1 MTRVYTLL
9 KIKLIYSNNKETK
22 YMILE
27 MLLTLLIN
35 SVSLMLA
42 SKIFEGFY
50 IASFGYA
57 IITSLV
63 ISFLGRLVKPTL
75 ELLLLPMTIITTGLS
90 YPLINVIILKLASL
104 VMGSAFVVKGWILP
118 FFISIFLSIITIVL
132 DQIITK
138 KIIGE

>member
-1 MTRVYTLL
+1 M
-9 KIKLIYSNNKETK
+9 IKLIYSNNKETK

-35 SVSLMLA
+35 SISLMLA

-138 KIIGE
+138 KIVGE

>member
-1 MTRVYTLL
+1 M
-9 KIKLIYSNNKETK
+9 IKLIYSNNKETK

-104 VMGSAFVVKGWILP
+104 IMGSAFVVKGWILP

-138 KIIGE
+138 SIVGE

>member
-1 MTRVYTLL
+1 M
-9 KIKLIYSNNKETK
+9 IYSNNKETK

-35 SVSLMLA
+35 SVSLMIA

-104 VMGSAFVVKGWILP
+104 IMGSAFVVKGWILP

-138 KIIGE
+138 SIVGE

>member
-1 MTRVYTLL
+1 M
-9 KIKLIYSNNKETK
+9 IYSNNKETK

-104 VMGSAFVVKGWILP
+104 IMGKSFIVEGWILP

-138 KIIGE
+138 RIVGE

>member
-1 MTRVYTLL
+1 M
-9 KIKLIYSNNKETK
+9 IYSNNKETK
-22 YMILE
+22 YMVLE

-104 VMGSAFVVKGWILP
+104 IMGNSFIVKGWILP
-118 FFISIFLSIITIVL
+118 FFISIFLSIITIIL
-132 DQIITK
+132 DQVITK
-138 KIIGE
+138 RIVGE

>member
-1 MTRVYTLL
+1 
-9 KIKLIYSNNKETK
+9 
-22 YMILE
+22 MILE

-104 VMGSAFVVKGWILP
+104 IMGKSFIVEGWILP

-138 KIIGE
+138 KIVGE

>member
-1 MTRVYTLL
+1 M
-9 KIKLIYSNNKETK
+9 IYSNNKETK

-27 MLLTLLIN
+27 MALTLLIN
-35 SVSLMLA
+35 SISLMLA

-57 IITSLV
+57 IITALV

-75 ELLLLPMTIITTGLS
+75 ELLLLPMTILTTGLS

-104 VMGSAFVVKGWILP
+104 IMGKSFVVEGWILP
-118 FFISIFLSIITIVL
+118 FFISIFLSIITIIL

-138 KIIGE
+138 RIVGE

>member
-1 MTRVYTLL
+1 M
-9 KIKLIYSNNKETK
+9 IYSNNKETK

-27 MLLTLLIN
+27 MILTLLIN
-35 SVSLMLA
+35 SISLMLA

-75 ELLLLPMTIITTGLS
+75 ELLLLPMTILTTGLS

-104 VMGSAFVVKGWILP
+104 IMGKSFVVEGWILP
-118 FFISIFLSIITIVL
+118 FFISIFLSIITIIL

-138 KIIGE
+138 RIVGE

>member
-1 MTRVYTLL
+1 M
-9 KIKLIYSNNKETK
+9 IKLIYSNNKETK

-35 SVSLMLA
+35 SVSLMIA

-50 IASFGYA
+50 IESFGYA

-104 VMGSAFVVKGWILP
+104 IMGSAFVVKGWILP

-138 KIIGE
+138 SIVGE

>member
-1 MTRVYTLL
+1 M
-9 KIKLIYSNNKETK
+9 IKLIYSNNKETK

-118 FFISIFLSIITIVL
+118 FFISIFLSIITIVP

-138 KIIGE
+138 KIVGE

>member
-1 MTRVYTLL
+1 M
-9 KIKLIYSNNKETK
+9 IYSNNKETK

-104 VMGSAFVVKGWILP
+104 IMGNAFVVKGWILP

-138 KIIGE
+138 SIVGE

>member
-1 MTRVYTLL
+1 M
-9 KIKLIYSNNKETK
+9 IYSNNKETK

-104 VMGSAFVVKGWILP
+104 IMGSAFVVKGWILP

-138 KIIGE
+138 SIVGE